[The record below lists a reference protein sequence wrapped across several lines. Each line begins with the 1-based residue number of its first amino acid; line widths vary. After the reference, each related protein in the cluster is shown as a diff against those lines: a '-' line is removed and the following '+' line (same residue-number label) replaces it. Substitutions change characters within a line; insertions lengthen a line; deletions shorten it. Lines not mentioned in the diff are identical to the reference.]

1 MEPILKSL
9 GVDLPSVAWHL
20 INFLILIW
28 ILQRFMY
35 RPILKMLDDRAA
47 RIRDSMAEAEA
58 VRAETARLQTESKNI
73 LDEARSEG
81 QTVLAQANHN
91 AERIISEAR
100 QAAQQ
105 EADRLVERAKSE
117 LAREREQSY
126 QELRQEVADLAIAA
140 ASRVIGR
147 ALDGPSH
154 RELVREF
161 LASDMDG
168 RKS

>member
-1 MEPILKSL
+1 
-9 GVDLPSVAWHL
+9 L

-28 ILQRFMY
+28 VLQRFMY

-58 VRAETARLQTESKNI
+58 VRTETARLRTESKTI
-73 LDEARSEG
+73 LDDARSEG
-81 QTVLAQANHN
+81 QNFLAQANHN

-105 EADRLVERAKSE
+105 EADRLVERAQSE

-147 ALDGPSH
+147 ALNDSSH

-161 LASDMDG
+161 LASDVDG